1 MKQAPEQADSNPGFQ
16 IAPMIDVV
24 FVIMLFFMVMAGAV
38 KVEHELKTTLPGNAE
53 TSKETELPDE
63 VTIGIS
69 ETGEITLNEDPVGA
83 SGDKLLENL
92 YNQMKQMGQAAEQ
105 SKTKLLITVQAEE
118 NARYERVINVL
129 DILAKA
135 AQDREAEAVAQ
146 LQAEALPLLAD
157 LQRRVAVCVV
167 GHQGDQGHL
176 RLLAASRILKMTIFR
191 PAPKIFYRL

>member
-1 MKQAPEQADSNPGFQ
+1 MKEVPKDKEAGVGFQ

-53 TSKETELPDE
+53 TSKETEMPDE

-83 SGDKLLENL
+83 PQDKLLDNL
-92 YNQMKQMGQAAEQ
+92 FNQMKQMGQAAEQ

-118 NARYERVINVL
+118 AARYERVINVL
-129 DILAKA
+129 DCLAKA
-135 AQDREAEAVAQ
+135 NISNVTFAVSDT
-146 LQAEALPLLAD
+146 E
-157 LQRRVAVCVV
+157 
-167 GHQGDQGHL
+167 
-176 RLLAASRILKMTIFR
+176 
-191 PAPKIFYRL
+191 

>member
-1 MKQAPEQADSNPGFQ
+1 MKRAPQETPADAGFQ

-53 TSKETELPDE
+53 TAKETELPDE
-63 VTIGIS
+63 VTIGVS
-69 ETGEITLNEDPVGA
+69 ETGEITLNEDPVGTP
-83 SGDKLLENL
+83 GDKLLESL
-92 YNQMKQMGQAAEQ
+92 YNQMKLMGDAAQQ

-135 AQDREAEAVAQ
+135 NITNVTFAVSDT
-146 LQAEALPLLAD
+146 E
-157 LQRRVAVCVV
+157 
-167 GHQGDQGHL
+167 
-176 RLLAASRILKMTIFR
+176 
-191 PAPKIFYRL
+191 